1 MPAQKGNSSFTDTD
15 GRKIFVKLT
24 GMKNIALRI
33 TAVMAAAMTAI
44 LPSSAQQYPDGIID
58 KTVAVVGNEMISI
71 SQIEEEVQIMRAQGM
86 ASDRNI
92 RCELLEQMMTS
103 KLFLIQARLDSLTV
117 NNDMVEAELSNRVD
131 NIRTQLGGDE
141 NVEKYFG
148 KPLYKLRQEWRQT
161 LQDQSLTQQMQQNV
175 ASSAPEMTPFDVQEY
190 VDATDSLDLPVVPIK
205 YQLSQICIYP
215 DREAANLAVKD
226 RLLAIRER
234 IMNGEKFAVL
244 ARIYSQDPGSARRGG
259 ELGMASKSVFW
270 PAFSDA
276 AMALKPGIVSQIVE
290 TPDGFHIIEVLEKKG
305 DMFNARHILM
315 KPEYTADDMEKAFK
329 TLDSL
334 KTELQNGAV
343 SFDLA
348 ARFYSQDPSTRTNG
362 GQMSDPNTGSSYFE
376 IDQLKPEDYNAI
388 KDLKEGEISAPFES
402 RDNEGRSGNTVYKI
416 VKVDKIIPAHTASF
430 EEDYNL
436 LMEQA
441 KNELAMKAIDDFIDG
456 KLATTYIVIDPLFK
470 DCYFEHDGWYTKFRE
485 TE

>member
-1 MPAQKGNSSFTDTD
+1 MKKILVSAVAALALQMPVLGQT
-15 GRKIFVKLT
+15 
-24 GMKNIALRI
+24 
-33 TAVMAAAMTAI
+33 
-44 LPSSAQQYPDGIID
+44 YPDGVID

-71 SQIEEEVQIMRAQGM
+71 SQIEQEVQIMRAQGM

-103 KLFLIQARLDSLTV
+103 KLFLIQARLDSLVV
-117 NNDMVEAELSNRVD
+117 NDDMVEAELQSRID
-131 NIRTQLGGDE
+131 NVRTQLGGDE
-141 NVEKYFG
+141 NVEEYFD

-161 LQDQSLTQQMQQNV
+161 LQEQTLMQQMQQSITEKV
-175 ASSAPEMTPFDVQEY
+175 PDMTPYDVQKY
-190 VDATDSLDLPVVPIK
+190 VESADSLDLPVVPIK
-205 YQLSQICIYP
+205 YQLSQICLYP

-234 IMNGEKFAVL
+234 IMNGEKFSVL

-290 TPDGFHIIEVLEKKG
+290 TPDGFHIIEVLDKNG
-305 DMFNARHILM
+305 DMFNARHILL
-315 KPEYTADDMEKAFK
+315 KPVYTSEDRTKAFA

-348 ARFYSQDPSTRTNG
+348 ARIYSQDPATRTNG
-362 GQMSDPNTGSSYFE
+362 GQMADPNTGSSYFE

-430 EEDYNL
+430 SEDYKL
-436 LMEQA
+436 LSDQA
-441 KNELAMKAIDDFIDG
+441 STERAVEAIDKFINEKIED
-456 KLATTYIVIDPLFK
+456 TYIIIDPIFR
-470 DCYFEHDGWYTKFRE
+470 DCSFEHEGWASKIRV

>member
-1 MPAQKGNSSFTDTD
+1 MEKMKVLAALLAFMVLQAPVSAQK
-15 GRKIFVKLT
+15 
-24 GMKNIALRI
+24 
-33 TAVMAAAMTAI
+33 
-44 LPSSAQQYPDGIID
+44 YPDGIID
-58 KTVAVVGNEMISI
+58 KTVAVVGNEMISV
-71 SQIEEEVQIMRAQGM
+71 SQIEEEVQVMRAQGM

-92 RCELLEQMMTS
+92 RCELLEQMMTA

-117 NNDMVEAELSNRVD
+117 NNDMVESELRNRVD

-148 KPLYKLRQEWRQT
+148 KPLYRLRQEWRQT

-175 ASSAPEMTPFDVQEY
+175 ASSVSEMTPYDVQKY
-190 VDATDSLDLPVVPIK
+190 VEATDSLDLPVVPIK
-205 YQLSQICIYP
+205 YQLSQICISP
-215 DREAANLAVKD
+215 DREAANLAVKE

-234 IMNGEKFAVL
+234 IMNGEKFSVL
-244 ARIYSQDPGSARRGG
+244 AMIYSQDPGSARRGG

-305 DMFNARHILM
+305 DMFNARHILL
-315 KPEYTADDMEKAFK
+315 KPEYTAEDREKAFK

-334 KTELQNGAV
+334 KTELTNGAV

-348 ARFYSQDPSTRTNG
+348 ARFYSQDPATRTNG
-362 GQMSDPNTGSSYFE
+362 GQMADPSTGSSYFE

-388 KDLKEGEISAPFES
+388 KDLKEGEISEPFES

-416 VKVDKIIPAHTASF
+416 IKVDKIIPAHTASF
-430 EEDYNL
+430 SEDYTML
-436 LMEQA
+436 SEQA
-441 KNELAMKAIDDFIDG
+441 QNERAMNAIDEFI
-456 KLATTYIVIDPLFK
+456 KKKISETYIVIDPIFK
-470 DCYFEHDGWYTKFRE
+470 DCPFTHEEWMDKIR
-485 TE
+485 TEE